1 MKSELSWLIDLV
13 LMDGCPQDIRKL
25 ASSRIREVEK
35 CLSIEKVVVP
45 RGTNTTAGVI
55 APANSLIATQAPS
68 MQRIMMENPDLIP
81 KATQSTALPPQPTTP
96 AAAMALSQRQE
107 MIKKAINGEKI
118 KK

>member
-1 MKSELSWLIDLV
+1 MEN
-13 LMDGCPQDIRKL
+13 CPQDIRKL

-35 CLSIEKVVVP
+35 CLSTEKLVVP
-45 RGTNTTAGVI
+45 RGTVIPTPGPGVI
-55 APANSLIATQAPS
+55 SSSVISQQAPS

-81 KATQSTALPPQPTTP
+81 KATQSTTLPPQPTTP

-107 MIKKAINGEKI
+107 LIKKAINGEKI